1 MEQKP
6 NNEKVVEEKTE
17 TCKCNKKILAL
28 TKEIENLKKEIAIIK
43 KSLKR

>member
-1 MEQKP
+1 MAET
-6 NNEKVVEEKTE
+6 NNNTEKS